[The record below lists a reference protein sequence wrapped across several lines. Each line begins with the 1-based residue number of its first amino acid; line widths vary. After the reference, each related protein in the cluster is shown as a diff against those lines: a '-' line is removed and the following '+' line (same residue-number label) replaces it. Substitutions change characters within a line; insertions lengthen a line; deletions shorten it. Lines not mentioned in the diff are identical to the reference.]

1 MVPRPRVRVTNVVSH
16 SSSAF
21 SFKLTAHHCS
31 CNTLP
36 NGILV
41 LFFKTILFRPYVFV
55 FLAAFLFAAIQ
66 LIGWPTNLAVL
77 AD

>member
-1 MVPRPRVRVTNVVSH
+1 MD
-16 SSSAF
+16 
-21 SFKLTAHHCS
+21 
-31 CNTLP
+31 LP
-36 NGILV
+36 I

-66 LIGWPTNLAVL
+66 AVRLAEDLAVL